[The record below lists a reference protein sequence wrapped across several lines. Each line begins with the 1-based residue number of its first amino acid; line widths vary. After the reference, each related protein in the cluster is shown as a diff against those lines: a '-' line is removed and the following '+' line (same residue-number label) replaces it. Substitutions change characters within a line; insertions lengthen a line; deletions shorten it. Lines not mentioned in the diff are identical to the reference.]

1 MSSYVPGLS
10 GGADA
15 EVGVRAALGV
25 TIADGT
31 GVPGVVR
38 GVIRVKMIG
47 GSWVK
52 KGGGSSASV
61 GVTDSSGE
69 GSVEIPG
76 SVPRKMYLNGVS
88 VSVTKIS
95 ARDAL

>member
-10 GGADA
+10 GGVDA
-15 EVGVRAALGV
+15 EVGVRAALGE
-25 TIADGT
+25 TTADGT

-38 GVIRVKMIG
+38 GVIRVKTIG

-61 GVTDSSGE
+61 GAADSSGE

-88 VSVTKIS
+88 VSVTEIS